1 MNAFLTFFNENA
13 TYVAIIIAVIFI
25 SLVYIHFY
33 NIDLNKTTNKKL
45 TQTVTVE
52 TFGNRETFD
61 NPEITVPPSGND
73 KTVLYQARPDIG
85 TDSTQDFTIDGAKSF
100 CENYRGESGDLNESC
115 KMLTNDNC
123 KSSTC
128 CVLVQGQNGNTCMAG
143 DINGPTFKKDKDGN
157 MISMDAYYYQGIK
170 HTIDRI

>member
-1 MNAFLTFFNENA
+1 MNAFLFFFNENA

-33 NIDLNKTTNKKL
+33 NIDLNQSSTKKL

-52 TFGNRETFD
+52 TFDTFEPMSND
-61 NPEITVPPSGND
+61 SQSDND
-73 KTVLYQARPDIG
+73 KYPLYQASQDIG
-85 TDSTQDFTIDGAKSF
+85 TDSTQDFTFDGAKSF
-100 CENYRGESGDLNESC
+100 CENHRGKSGDLNTSC
-115 KMLTNDNC
+115 KMLTNENC
-123 KSSTC
+123 KSSSC

-157 MISMDAYYYQGIK
+157 MISMDAYYFQG
-170 HTIDRI
+170 HRFPPSRM